1 MFFWFLKEYVFVI
14 ENVETTDEK
23 KKYKSPL
30 TLQLQREP
38 LLVDILVNMFL
49 EFQRLSNVYKVFL
62 KPKLDH
68 ILHRLLWIFSKLL
81 NILPIIIII
90 WMHHTLTNS
99 QISDIYVFI
108 IFLFYKNSAMK
119 FFVFSNV
126 DISQIWYFYLK
137 GYDKFK
143 GHWHAFPVVPQE
155 KL

>member
-14 ENVETTDEK
+14 ENVEMTDEK

-68 ILHRLLWIFSKLL
+68 ILHRLL
-81 NILPIIIII
+81 
-90 WMHHTLTNS
+90 
-99 QISDIYVFI
+99 
-108 IFLFYKNSAMK
+108 
-119 FFVFSNV
+119 
-126 DISQIWYFYLK
+126 
-137 GYDKFK
+137 
-143 GHWHAFPVVPQE
+143 
-155 KL
+155 

>member
-62 KPKLDH
+62 KPKLDRSQTQ
-68 ILHRLLWIFSKLL
+68 LDSGSLL
-81 NILPIIIII
+81 
-90 WMHHTLTNS
+90 
-99 QISDIYVFI
+99 
-108 IFLFYKNSAMK
+108 
-119 FFVFSNV
+119 
-126 DISQIWYFYLK
+126 
-137 GYDKFK
+137 
-143 GHWHAFPVVPQE
+143 
-155 KL
+155 